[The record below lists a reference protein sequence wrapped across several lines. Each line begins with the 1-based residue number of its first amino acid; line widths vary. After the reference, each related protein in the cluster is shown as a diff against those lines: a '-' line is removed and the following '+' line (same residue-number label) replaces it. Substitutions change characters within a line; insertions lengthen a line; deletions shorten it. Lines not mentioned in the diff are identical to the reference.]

1 MLRNKKIIV
10 GVCGSIAAYKTA
22 FLIRLLVK
30 EGAEVKVVMTSSA
43 SSFITPLTLSTLSK
57 NPVYFEF
64 SNSSSGEWHNHV
76 ELGLWADLFIVAPAT
91 ANSIGKFANGIC
103 DNFLTAVYLS
113 AKAPIWIAP
122 AMDLDMYQHPSVK
135 SNLQELKSFGN
146 RIIDAEYGELASG
159 LVGQGRME
167 EPEVIV
173 ELVKKHFE
181 ENKKL
186 AGKRVLVTAG
196 PTYEAIDPVR
206 FIGNHSSGKMGY
218 EIASALKDLG
228 AQVILISGPT
238 SLPTPEGVER
248 VDVRSA
254 AEMYEKA
261 KEQFPNVDI
270 AVLAAAVADF
280 TPENVADKK
289 IKKQEGGLEI
299 KLKKTTDIAA
309 ELGMLK
315 RKDQFIVGF
324 ALETDNEESNALK
337 KLQSKNFD
345 MVVLNS
351 LKDQGAGFAYDTNK
365 ITILTKDNKKFGFE
379 LKSKKEVALDI
390 VNTLLQLIH
399 V

>member
-1 MLRNKKIIV
+1 MLRNKKIVV

-22 FLIRLLVK
+22 FLVRLLVK

-57 NPVYFEF
+57 NPVYSEF
-64 SNSSSGEWHNHV
+64 SNSSSGVWNNHV
-76 ELGLWADLFIVAPAT
+76 ELGLWADLMIVAPVS
-91 ANSIGKFANGIC
+91 ANTIGKFAHGIC

-113 AKAPIWIAP
+113 AKAPVWIAP

-135 SNLQELKSFGN
+135 FNLQKLKSFGN
-146 RIIDAEYGELASG
+146 RIIDAEFGELASG

-167 EPEVIV
+167 EPDVIV
-173 ELVKKHFE
+173 GLIKKHFE

-186 AGKRVLVTAG
+186 AGKKVLVTAG
-196 PTYEAIDPVR
+196 PTYEPIDPVR

-218 EIASALKDLG
+218 EIASRLRDLG
-228 AQVILISGPT
+228 AHVILISGPT
-238 SLPTPEGVER
+238 SLPTPDGVER
-248 VDVRSA
+248 INVRTAS
-254 AEMYEKA
+254 EMYEKA
-261 KEQFPNVDI
+261 KEHFSQVNL

-280 TPENVADKK
+280 TPEEVADKK
-289 IKKQEGGLEI
+289 IKKQDSGLEI
-299 KLKKTTDIAA
+299 KLKKTNDIAA
-309 ELGMLK
+309 ELGKLK

-337 KLQSKNFD
+337 KLESKNFD

-365 ITILTKDNKKFGFE
+365 ITIITKDNKKLGFE

-390 VNTLLQLIH
+390 VNTLLQLMH